1 MLFAVAAMAFNSCAI
16 DEGVTEKTDVKVEF
30 STIADDSRTHFGE
43 ADGTKYPTLWTGD
56 ESVLVSLNYAKEVA
70 VDVTASEDFKTAKF
84 NATLEDD
91 NSGAYTIY
99 ALCPE
104 SATYNSINSSYKSWS
119 IEIPAEQ
126 TPSANSCDEAA
137 QIIAAKS
144 TTTSVLPTSVDLAF
158 KHVTAYGKMSLNNL
172 ELGNATIKSV
182 SLIAAD
188 NIAGRHYY
196 YAETDEISSA
206 SGAVKILTIN
216 TNSTKDIWFACAP
229 TTTLANTELEVVVTT
244 DAGTISKTITLPEN
258 FVFSAGRIAKFA
270 INMADATQA
279 GVVKYELVTSAADL
293 TTGDQV
299 IIAAATYDTAISTNQ
314 KNNNRGQATVTK
326 EGNFIV
332 SPGADVEIFNIV
344 KLSDEDGEFNYYA
357 FESSTGNYLYA
368 PGTGNHLR
376 SSGVVYNNSL
386 WTINVQTDGV
396 SAIVNED
403 NITQRYLRYNDDSN
417 YGQLFSCYASGT
429 QKDVALYVK
438 KGDGSYIAA
447 PIFVATANAT
457 EVKSETTEAF
467 FTVKSNVEWTAEIT
481 TEGASFDESATVT
494 TMSGSNVAEV
504 YLYFAENTEAT
515 TKAHTVKVTTTA
527 DANTTEY
534 TFTFTQAAV
543 VSENPTTTNYSYVK
557 VTEAPADWSGTY
569 LIVNESN
576 KGIYSCADAA
586 NNYTSVEISN
596 NTIAYSDAVS
606 KYEVIIAPY
615 SSGYSIQINDQAA
628 YNAEKYIQGKGSS
641 SNGTNFYATAT
652 LATSLGMN
660 TEGTVTITNNTNI
673 FAFNSASNNMR
684 FRFFKASTVN
694 GQTSVYLKP
703 ALYKKVAV
711 AE

>member
-84 NATLEDD
+84 NATLKDD

-172 ELGNATIKSV
+172 ELENATIKSV

-216 TNSTKDIWFACAP
+216 TNSTKDIWFACVP
-229 TTTLANTELEVVVTT
+229 TTTLANTDLEVVVTT

-293 TTGDQV
+293 ATGDQV
-299 IIAAATYDTAISTNQ
+299 IIAGATFDTAISTNQ
-314 KNNNRGQATVTK
+314 KSNNRGQATVTK

-332 SPGADVEIFNIV
+332 SPGVDVEIFNIV

-386 WTINVQTDGV
+386 WTINVQTNGV
-396 SAIVNED
+396 SAIVNEND
-403 NITQRYLRYNDDSN
+403 VTQRYLRYNDSST
-417 YGQLFSCYASGT
+417 LFSCYATGA

-447 PIFVATANAT
+447 PIFVAVPNAT
-457 EVKSETTEAF
+457 EVEAKTTEAF

-543 VSENPTTTNYSYVK
+543 ATGTPETQTGYYTK
-557 VTEAPADWSGTY
+557 VTEALSDWSGTY
-569 LIVNESN
+569 LLVYEHAENVGYAFNGADAVNGYAEVAISDNKIEVNETN
-576 KGIYSCADAA
+576 AV
-586 NNYTSVEISN
+586 NEI
-596 NTIAYSDAVS
+596 
-606 KYEVIIAPY
+606 IIATMNG
-615 SSGYSIQINDQAA
+615 GYSLQINSESK
-628 YNAEKYIQGKGSS
+628 YNAEKYIGGKAAN
-641 SNGTNFYATAT
+641 SNGLVFNVSPVANTINFASGVAEII
-652 LATSLGMN
+652 S
-660 TEGTVTITNNTNI
+660 NTNV
-673 FAFNSASNNMR
+673 FTFNKTANQMR
-684 FRFFKASTVN
+684 FRYYKSATAS
-694 GQTSVYLKP
+694 GYPKP
-703 ALYKKVAV
+703 ALYKK